1 MSRNYVICCDGTNN
15 QFGPQNTNVV
25 RLVQALDRDPAKQ
38 RLYYDPGVGTLP
50 EPGALTRLRKWLSKI
65 YGLAFGAGLTWKVE
79 EAYSY
84 LMDFWEPGDRVF
96 LFGFSRG
103 AYTARVLAGLLHT
116 LGLMPRGN
124 QNLVPYA
131 MRLFKAVRSD
141 LEQNGAG
148 RESGYWKLC
157 EEFRR
162 TFARPIHEGDESR
175 RFRAHFLGVWDT
187 VSSVGWIW
195 DPVKFPFTRQN
206 PSIDVV
212 RHAVSV
218 DERRCLFRQNLMQ
231 KAEREKEG
239 EQEQDF
245 KELWFAGVHSDV
257 GGGYPEREGGLW
269 RAPFEWMLG
278 EAMKAGLMVN
288 KQRLH
293 AILQKTSPSDRFW
306 AEPQHESLK
315 GVWWPVE
322 FIPTLVWRADL
333 RRRVPQIGLGRHRHI
348 HRGAVMHKSTL
359 LRIRDNDLHYAP
371 PNFSGSFV
379 KKVREL
385 QEAPETFPYEQ

>member
-1 MSRNYVICCDGTNN
+1 MSRNFVICCDGTNN
-15 QFGPQNTNVV
+15 RFGPQNTNVV
-25 RLVQALDRDPAKQ
+25 RLVQALDRDPVKQ

-50 EPGALTRLRKWLSKI
+50 EPGALTRLRKWLSKL

-131 MRLFKAVRSD
+131 MRLFKSVRSN

-148 RESGYWKLC
+148 GESGHWKLC
-157 EEFRR
+157 KEFRR
-162 TFARPIHEGDESR
+162 TFARPIHKGDESR
-175 RFRAHFLGVWDT
+175 RFRVHFLGVWDT

-195 DPVKFPFTRQN
+195 DPMKFPFTAKN

-218 DERRCLFRQNLMQ
+218 DERRWFFRQNLMQ
-231 KAEREKEG
+231 KANSEKKG
-239 EQEQDF
+239 EQEQEL

-278 EAMKAGLMVN
+278 EARKAGLMVDER
-288 KQRLH
+288 RLE
-293 AILQKTSPSDRFW
+293 IVLRKTSPSDHFW

-315 GVWWPVE
+315 GAWWLAE
-322 FIPTLVWRADL
+322 FFPKLVWRADS
-333 RRRVPQIGLGRHRHI
+333 RKRVLKIGLGQHRRI
-348 HRGAVMHKSTL
+348 KDGALMHKSAL
-359 LRIRDNDLHYAP
+359 LRIRDNDLRYAP
-371 PNFSGSFV
+371 PNFSESFID
-379 KKVREL
+379 KVRDL
-385 QEAPETFPYEQ
+385 QEVPETFPYEH

>member
-1 MSRNYVICCDGTNN
+1 MPRNFVICCDGTNN

-38 RLYYDPGVGTLP
+38 RLYYDPGVGSLP
-50 EPGALTRLRKWLSKI
+50 EPGALTRLRKKLSEL

-84 LMDFWEPGDRVF
+84 LMDFWEPGDCVF

-103 AYTARVLAGLLHT
+103 AYTARVLAGLLHA

-131 MRLFKAVRSD
+131 MRLFKAVRSNSAQD
-141 LEQNGAG
+141 RAG
-148 RESGYWKLC
+148 GKLGYWQLC
-157 EEFRR
+157 DEFRW

-175 RFRAHFLGVWDT
+175 RFRVHFLGVWDT

-195 DPVKFPFTRQN
+195 DPVRFSFTAQN
-206 PSIDVV
+206 PSVDVV

-218 DERRCLFRQNLMQ
+218 DERRWFFRQNLMQ
-231 KAEREKEG
+231 KATREKEG

-245 KELWFAGVHSDV
+245 KELWFAGAHSDV

-269 RAPFEWMLG
+269 RVPFEWMLS
-278 EAMKAGLMVN
+278 EARKAGLMVDE
-288 KQRLH
+288 QRLQT
-293 AILQKTSPSDRFW
+293 ILQNASPSDRFW

-315 GVWWPVE
+315 GAWWPAE
-322 FIPTLVWRADL
+322 FFPKLVWRADL

-348 HRGAVMHKSTL
+348 KDGALMHKSIL
-359 LRIRDNDLHYAP
+359 LRIRDNDLCYAP
-371 PNFSGSFV
+371 SNFSESFI

-385 QEAPETFPYEQ
+385 EELPETLPYEQ